1 MFGNK
6 CSRCGKKVS
15 KKYEF
20 CPQCGLNLSGKSNEE
35 YGFLGKN
42 DLDFTDIKIPF
53 GVKAMLKPLMKE
65 FNKQMLELEKEMK
78 KQTGEKND
86 SKENKIVRSFSVRIG
101 APGQKPM
108 KISAGNIPTAQVVR
122 NREDVVELPKIDDKK
137 LEKVKNLPRR
147 EPETNIRRLSD
158 NIIYEI
164 FLPGV
169 KGLSDINVAVLEDGI
184 EVKAIAKKEV
194 FIKSIDVSLPLK
206 DYDFQSETLILELES
221 K

>member
-1 MFGNK
+1 MFGDK

-20 CPQCGLNLSGKSNEE
+20 CPQCGLNLSGKSSEDL
-35 YGFLGKN
+35 GFLGKN
-42 DLDFTDIKIPF
+42 DLDAIKIPF

-65 FNKQMLELEKEMK
+65 FNRQMLDLEKEMK
-78 KQTGEKND
+78 KQQPDEKND
-86 SKENKIVRSFSVRIG
+86 SKENKIVKSFSVRIG

-108 KISAGNIPTAQVVR
+108 KISTGNVPTAQVVR
-122 NREDVVELPKIDDKK
+122 NRDDIVELPKIDDRR
-137 LEKVKNLPRR
+137 LEKVKNLPRK
-147 EPETNIRRLSD
+147 EPETNVRRLSD
-158 NIIYEI
+158 NILYEI
-164 FLPGV
+164 SLPGV
-169 KGLSDINVAVLEDGI
+169 KGLNDINVAILEDGI

-194 FIKSIDVSLPLK
+194 FVKSIDVSLPLK